1 MKKEGFNMKF
11 YEYEYTTFNGETKT
25 LKLRL
30 VSSDMK
36 TIERATKTKLLDY
49 VSDYSITAITNLLR
63 YMSRPAIPNFSE
75 KDAESLYDE
84 LVDSGLTIEN
94 IVQDVIMETLVVSGF
109 MKKEELN
116 EVKENAK
123 ERKKEKLEERK
134 NPSMD

>member
-1 MKKEGFNMKF
+1 MKF

-116 EVKENAK
+116 EVKETAK

>member
-1 MKKEGFNMKF
+1 MKF
-11 YEYEYTTFNGETKT
+11 YEYEYTTFNGEAKT

>member
-11 YEYEYTTFNGETKT
+11 YEYEYTTFNGEAKT